1 MGRRRTKKQSS
12 GLTERPLFEGVLI
25 KNQNKYSLEVRKG
38 DGELQTVV
46 KNAEANPDKLIKK
59 IPFVRGIFV
68 LVQDIILVLEGLEF
82 SAETYGND
90 VSDETFL
97 DKILHKLFGKHTNII
112 VSAVTALIT
121 FVLCILLVTVF
132 PIALSH
138 FLERY
143 IINNSVIHIIEF
155 AASVFIMVVYLA
167 SFLLFKDV
175 RRMMKYH
182 GAEHMCINCIERGR
196 KLNYKNVAS
205 SSRFFPR
212 CTTNYIAFCVLLSI
226 ILFVFVRIDSLPL
239 RLLFRLL
246 YIPLAT
252 GLFYELYVLISF
264 LPDGPLLKILSAP
277 GMFFQLYSTLKP
289 DDEMIATAMASLD
302 SVFDWREFLVINFP
316 DKYSSADFKSK
327 KVNAQEAVNALLNE
341 QALEKEIEEEFA
353 RAGEEILQGEYEVPE
368 EEYVQIE
375 DDEYFFDDPAPEYEE
390 YYEPY
395 DEGNIDTYAPGY
407 ATEEYEPYYVNQSSE
422 EYGEYYVNQ
431 SKDYYEENAEDLYDE
446 EYYVNEEGYE
456 DDENYVNDSLYNED
470 YVNHESE
477 VEYYEEE
484 IKEDTESE
492 KSQED
497 NKAENIEEEIKENKK
512 TKKSKKDKKAKK
524 SKKDIKAEIT
534 EEEKYDN
541 IEDVND
547 VERET
552 DEVDD
557 LSKTQP
563 VGIDF
568 MDDYGFDPEEEEVDV
583 NTMSFE
589 PVDESLISKDEE
601 DAEYEEGNVPLFS
614 KEIES
619 IPMPESLDNIV
630 EVMPQGG
637 VKARVYINP
646 EEAEKNEFADD
657 FEDEDIDF
665 DNIIDEN
672 GHLTLR
678 DTDAFNRM
686 LDEEYDEIFKRLG
699 LDSDDL

>member
-90 VSDETFL
+90 VSGETVL

-112 VSAVTALIT
+112 VSAATALIS
-121 FVLCILLVTVF
+121 FVLCLFFVMVL

-143 IINNSVIHIIEF
+143 IINQSVIHIIEF

-212 CTTNYIAFCVLLSI
+212 CSTNYIAFCVLLSI
-226 ILFVFVRIDSLPL
+226 ILFVFVRIDSVPL

-252 GLFYELYVLISF
+252 GLFYELYVLISY

-289 DDEMIATAMASLD
+289 DDEMITTAMASLD
-302 SVFDWREFLVINFP
+302 AVFDWREFLVINFP

-327 KVNAQEAVNALLNE
+327 KVNAAEAVNALLNE

-353 RAGEEILQGEYEVPE
+353 RAGEEILQGEYEAPE
-368 EEYVQIE
+368 EDYVQIE
-375 DDEYFFDDPAPEYEE
+375 EEDEYYFDDPAPEYEE

-395 DEGNIDTYAPGY
+395 DDGNIDTYAPGY
-407 ATEEYEPYYVNQSSE
+407 ATEEYEPYYVNQASE

-431 SKDYYEENAEDLYDE
+431 SEEYYEETTGDRYDE
-446 EYYVNEEGYE
+446 EYYVNEENYSE
-456 DDENYVNDSLYNED
+456 DENYVNDSLYNED

-477 VEYYEEE
+477 VEHYEEE
-484 IKEDTESE
+484 TKEDIKTKKSE
-492 KSQED
+492 KE
-497 NKAENIEEEIKENKK
+497 NRAKAKETEPKK
-512 TKKSKKDKKAKK
+512 EKKKKKSKKDTK
-524 SKKDIKAEIT
+524 SEIT

-547 VERET
+547 VEDKT

-589 PVDESLISKDEE
+589 PVDESKISKAAEE
-601 DAEYEEGNVPLFS
+601 QEYEDQEYEEGNVPLFS

>member
-68 LVQDIILVLEGLEF
+68 LVQNIILVLEGLEF

-90 VSDETFL
+90 VSGETVL

-112 VSAVTALIT
+112 VSAATALIS
-121 FVLCILLVTVF
+121 FVLCLFFVMVL

-143 IINNSVIHIIEF
+143 IINRSVIHIIEF

-212 CTTNYIAFCVLLSI
+212 CSTNYIAFCVLLSI

-252 GLFYELYVLISF
+252 GLFYELYVLISY

-289 DDEMIATAMASLD
+289 DDEMITTAMASLD
-302 SVFDWREFLVINFP
+302 AVFDWREFLVINFP

-327 KVNAQEAVNALLNE
+327 KVNAAEAVNALLNE

-353 RAGEEILQGEYEVPE
+353 RAGEEILQGEYEAPE
-368 EEYVQIE
+368 EDYVQIE
-375 DDEYFFDDPAPEYEE
+375 EEDEYYFDDPAPEYEE

-395 DEGNIDTYAPGY
+395 DDGNIDTYAPGY
-407 ATEEYEPYYVNQSSE
+407 ATEEYEPYYVNQASE

-431 SKDYYEENAEDLYDE
+431 SEEYYEETTGDRYDE
-446 EYYVNEEGYE
+446 EYYVNEEDYGE
-456 DDENYVNDSLYNED
+456 DENYVNDSLYNED

-477 VEYYEEE
+477 VEHYEEE
-484 IKEDTESE
+484 TKEDIKTKKSE
-492 KSQED
+492 KE
-497 NKAENIEEEIKENKK
+497 NRAKAKEAEPKK
-512 TKKSKKDKKAKK
+512 EKKKKKSKKDTK
-524 SKKDIKAEIT
+524 SEIT

-547 VERET
+547 VEGKT

-589 PVDESLISKDEE
+589 PVDESKISKAAEE
-601 DAEYEEGNVPLFS
+601 QEYEDQEYEEGNVPLFS

>member
-90 VSDETFL
+90 VSGETVL

-112 VSAVTALIT
+112 VSAATALIS
-121 FVLCILLVTVF
+121 FVLCLFFVTVL

-143 IINNSVIHIIEF
+143 IINQSVIHIIEF

-212 CTTNYIAFCVLLSI
+212 CSTNYIAFCVLLSI

-252 GLFYELYVLISF
+252 GLFYELYVLISY

-289 DDEMIATAMASLD
+289 DDEMITTAMASLD
-302 SVFDWREFLVINFP
+302 AVFDWREFLVINFP

-327 KVNAQEAVNALLNE
+327 KVNAAEAVNALLNE

-353 RAGEEILQGEYEVPE
+353 RAGEEILQGEYEAPE
-368 EEYVQIE
+368 EDYVQIE
-375 DDEYFFDDPAPEYEE
+375 EEDEYYFDDPAPEYEE

-395 DEGNIDTYAPGY
+395 DDGNIDTYAPGY
-407 ATEEYEPYYVNQSSE
+407 ATEEYEPYYVNQASE

-431 SKDYYEENAEDLYDE
+431 SEEYYEETTGDRYDE
-446 EYYVNEEGYE
+446 EYYVNEEDYSE
-456 DDENYVNDSLYNED
+456 DENYVNDSLYNED

-477 VEYYEEE
+477 VEHYEEE
-484 IKEDTESE
+484 TKEDIKTKKSE
-492 KSQED
+492 KE
-497 NKAENIEEEIKENKK
+497 NRAKAKEAEPKK
-512 TKKSKKDKKAKK
+512 EKKKKKSKKDTK
-524 SKKDIKAEIT
+524 SEIT

-547 VERET
+547 VEGKT

-589 PVDESLISKDEE
+589 PVDESKISKAAEE
-601 DAEYEEGNVPLFS
+601 QEYEDQEYEEGNVPLFS

>member
-90 VSDETFL
+90 VSGETVF
-97 DKILHKLFGKHTNII
+97 DKILHKLFGKHTNMI
-112 VSAVTALIT
+112 VSAATALIS
-121 FVLCILLVTVF
+121 FVLCLFFVTVL

-143 IINNSVIHIIEF
+143 IINRSVIHIIEF

-226 ILFVFVRIDSLPL
+226 ILFVFVRIDSVPL

-302 SVFDWREFLVINFP
+302 AVFDWREFLVINFP

-327 KVNAQEAVNALLNE
+327 KVNAAEAVNALLNE

-353 RAGEEILQGEYEVPE
+353 RAGEEILQGEYEAPE
-368 EEYVQIE
+368 EDYVQIE
-375 DDEYFFDDPAPEYEE
+375 EEDEYYFDDPAPEYEE

-395 DEGNIDTYAPGY
+395 DDGNIDTYAPGY
-407 ATEEYEPYYVNQSSE
+407 ATEEYEPYYVNQASE

-431 SKDYYEENAEDLYDE
+431 SEEYYEETTGDRYDE
-446 EYYVNEEGYE
+446 EYYVNEEDYSE
-456 DDENYVNDSLYNED
+456 DENYVNDSLYNED

-477 VEYYEEE
+477 VEHYEEE
-484 IKEDTESE
+484 TKEDIKTKKSE
-492 KSQED
+492 KESRA
-497 NKAENIEEEIKENKK
+497 KAKEAEPEKEK
-512 TKKSKKDKKAKK
+512 KKSKKDTK
-524 SKKDIKAEIT
+524 SEIT

-547 VERET
+547 VEGET

-589 PVDESLISKDEE
+589 PVDESKISKAAEE
-601 DAEYEEGNVPLFS
+601 QEYEDQEYEEGNVPLFS

>member
-90 VSDETFL
+90 VSGETVF
-97 DKILHKLFGKHTNII
+97 DKILHKLFGKHTNMI
-112 VSAVTALIT
+112 VSAATALIS
-121 FVLCILLVTVF
+121 FVLCLFFVTVL

-143 IINNSVIHIIEF
+143 IINRSVIHIIEF

-226 ILFVFVRIDSLPL
+226 ILFVFVRIDSVPL

-302 SVFDWREFLVINFP
+302 AVFDWREFLVINFP

-327 KVNAQEAVNALLNE
+327 KVNAAEAVNALLNE

-353 RAGEEILQGEYEVPE
+353 RAGEEILQGEYEAPE
-368 EEYVQIE
+368 EDYVQIE
-375 DDEYFFDDPAPEYEE
+375 EEDEYYFDDPAPEYEE

-395 DEGNIDTYAPGY
+395 DDGNIDTYAPGY
-407 ATEEYEPYYVNQSSE
+407 ATEEYEPYYVNQASE

-431 SKDYYEENAEDLYDE
+431 SEEYYEETTGDRYDE
-446 EYYVNEEGYE
+446 EYYVNEEDYSE
-456 DDENYVNDSLYNED
+456 DENYVNDSLYNED

-477 VEYYEEE
+477 VEHYEEE
-484 IKEDTESE
+484 TKEDIKTKKSE
-492 KSQED
+492 KESRA
-497 NKAENIEEEIKENKK
+497 KAKEAEPKK
-512 TKKSKKDKKAKK
+512 EKKKSKKDTK
-524 SKKDIKAEIT
+524 SEIT

-547 VERET
+547 VEGET

-589 PVDESLISKDEE
+589 PVDESKISKAAEE
-601 DAEYEEGNVPLFS
+601 QEYEDQEYEEGNVPLFS

>member
-46 KNAEANPDKLIKK
+46 KNAEANLDKLIKK

-68 LVQDIILVLEGLEF
+68 LFQDIVLVLESLEF
-82 SAETYGND
+82 SGEAYGND
-90 VSDETFL
+90 VSGETFL
-97 DKILHKLFGKHTNII
+97 DKILHKLFGKHTNMI
-112 VSAVTALIT
+112 VSALTAVIT
-121 FVLCILLVTVF
+121 FILCSLLVTAF

-143 IINNSVIHIIEF
+143 IINKSVIHIIEF
-155 AASVFIMVVYLA
+155 AATVFIMIVYLA

-205 SSRFFPR
+205 SSRFFTR
-212 CTTNYIAFCVLLSI
+212 CTTNYIAFCTLVSVV
-226 ILFVFVRIDSLPL
+226 LFVFVRIDSLPL

-252 GLFYELYVLISF
+252 GLFYELFVLISY
-264 LPDGPLLKILSAP
+264 LPDGPLLKILTAP
-277 GMFFQLYSTLKP
+277 SIFFQLYSTLKP

-302 SVFDWREFLVINFP
+302 AVFDWREFLVINFP

-327 KVNAQEAVNALLNE
+327 KISAGEAVDALLNE
-341 QALEKEIEEEFA
+341 KALEKEIEEEFA
-353 RAGEEILQGEYEVPE
+353 RAGEEILQGEYELDMQE
-368 EEYVQIE
+368 EEYAQF
-375 DDEYFFDDPAPEYEE
+375 DENEEYYFDDPAPEYED
-390 YYEPY
+390 YYEPVE
-395 DEGNIDTYAPGY
+395 DSGIDNYAPGY
-407 ATEEYEPYYVNQSSE
+407 ATEEYEPYYVNQTSE

-431 SKDYYEENAEDLYDE
+431 TEEYYGESTGDRYDE
-446 EYYVNEEGYE
+446 EYYVNDEEYADDEYYVNEYPEEDGYSDE
-456 DDENYVNDSLYNED
+456 NYEEAYYENENYVNSNLEEDDDTEEDSEEEYIDEDD
-470 YVNHESE
+470 YVNQKT
-477 VEYYEEE
+477 
-484 IKEDTESE
+484 KED
-492 KSQED
+492 
-497 NKAENIEEEIKENKK
+497 I
-512 TKKSKKDKKAKK
+512 
-524 SKKDIKAEIT
+524 
-534 EEEKYDN
+534 YDN
-541 IEDVND
+541 IEDVNVVD
-547 VERET
+547 GET
-552 DEVDD
+552 DEVED

-589 PVDESLISKDEE
+589 PVDESKIAKAEE
-601 DAEYEEGNVPLFS
+601 DMEYEEGNVPLFS

-619 IPMPESLDNIV
+619 IPMPDSLDNIV

>member
-90 VSDETFL
+90 VSGETVL

-112 VSAVTALIT
+112 VSAATALIS
-121 FVLCILLVTVF
+121 FVLCLFFVTVL

-143 IINNSVIHIIEF
+143 IINRSVIHIIEF

-212 CTTNYIAFCVLLSI
+212 CSTNYIAFCVLLSI

-252 GLFYELYVLISF
+252 GLFYELYVLISY

-289 DDEMIATAMASLD
+289 DDEMITTAMASLD
-302 SVFDWREFLVINFP
+302 AVFDWREFLVINFP

-327 KVNAQEAVNALLNE
+327 KVNAAEAVNALLNE

-353 RAGEEILQGEYEVPE
+353 RAGEEILQGEYEAPE
-368 EEYVQIE
+368 EDYIQIE
-375 DDEYFFDDPAPEYEE
+375 EEDEYYFDDPAPEYEE

-395 DEGNIDTYAPGY
+395 DDGNIDTYAPGY
-407 ATEEYEPYYVNQSSE
+407 ATEEYEPYYVNQASE

-431 SKDYYEENAEDLYDE
+431 SEEYYEETTGDRYDE
-446 EYYVNEEGYE
+446 EYYVNEEDYSE
-456 DDENYVNDSLYNED
+456 DENYVNDSLYNED

-477 VEYYEEE
+477 VEHYEEE
-484 IKEDTESE
+484 TKEDIKTKKSE
-492 KSQED
+492 KE
-497 NKAENIEEEIKENKK
+497 NRAKAKEAEPKK
-512 TKKSKKDKKAKK
+512 EKKKKKSKKDTK
-524 SKKDIKAEIT
+524 SEIT

-547 VERET
+547 VEGKT

-589 PVDESLISKDEE
+589 PVDESKISKAAEE
-601 DAEYEEGNVPLFS
+601 QEYEDQEYEEGNVPLFS

>member
-90 VSDETFL
+90 VSGETVL

-112 VSAVTALIT
+112 VSAATALIS
-121 FVLCILLVTVF
+121 FVLCLFFVTVL

-143 IINNSVIHIIEF
+143 IINRSVIHIIEF

-212 CTTNYIAFCVLLSI
+212 CSTNYIAFCVLLSI

-252 GLFYELYVLISF
+252 GLFYELYVLISY

-289 DDEMIATAMASLD
+289 DDEMITTAMASLD
-302 SVFDWREFLVINFP
+302 AVFDWREFLVINFP

-327 KVNAQEAVNALLNE
+327 KVNAAEAVNALLNE

-353 RAGEEILQGEYEVPE
+353 RAGEEILQGEYEAPE
-368 EEYVQIE
+368 EDYVQIE
-375 DDEYFFDDPAPEYEE
+375 EEDEYYFDDPAPEYEE

-395 DEGNIDTYAPGY
+395 DDGNIDTYAPGY
-407 ATEEYEPYYVNQSSE
+407 ATEEYEPYYVNQASE

-431 SKDYYEENAEDLYDE
+431 SEEYYEETTGDRYDE
-446 EYYVNEEGYE
+446 EYYVNEEDYSE
-456 DDENYVNDSLYNED
+456 DENYVNDSLYNED

-477 VEYYEEE
+477 VEHYEEE
-484 IKEDTESE
+484 TKEDIKTKKSE
-492 KSQED
+492 KE
-497 NKAENIEEEIKENKK
+497 NRAKAKEAEPKK
-512 TKKSKKDKKAKK
+512 EKKKKKSKKDTK
-524 SKKDIKAEIT
+524 SEIT

-547 VERET
+547 VEGKT

-589 PVDESLISKDEE
+589 PVDESKISKAAEE
-601 DAEYEEGNVPLFS
+601 QEYEDQEYEEGNVPLFS

>member
-90 VSDETFL
+90 VSGETVF
-97 DKILHKLFGKHTNII
+97 DKILHKLFGKHTNMI
-112 VSAVTALIT
+112 VSAATALIS
-121 FVLCILLVTVF
+121 FVLCLFFVTVL

-143 IINNSVIHIIEF
+143 IINRSVIHIIEF

-226 ILFVFVRIDSLPL
+226 ILFVFVRIDSVPL

-302 SVFDWREFLVINFP
+302 AVFDWREFLVINFP

-327 KVNAQEAVNALLNE
+327 KVNAAEAVNALLNE

-353 RAGEEILQGEYEVPE
+353 RAGEEILQGEYEAPE
-368 EEYVQIE
+368 EDYVQIE
-375 DDEYFFDDPAPEYEE
+375 EEDEYYFDDPAPEYEE

-395 DEGNIDTYAPGY
+395 DDGNIDTYAPGY
-407 ATEEYEPYYVNQSSE
+407 ATEEYEPYYVNQASE
-422 EYGEYYVNQ
+422 EYVEYYVNQ
-431 SKDYYEENAEDLYDE
+431 SEECYEETTGDRYDE
-446 EYYVNEEGYE
+446 EYYVNEEDYSE
-456 DDENYVNDSLYNED
+456 DENYVNDSLYNED

-477 VEYYEEE
+477 VEHYEEE
-484 IKEDTESE
+484 TKED
-492 KSQED
+492 
-497 NKAENIEEEIKENKK
+497 IK
-512 TKKSKKDKKAKK
+512 TKKSEKESSAEAKE
-524 SKKDIKAEIT
+524 AEI
-534 EEEKYDN
+534 
-541 IEDVND
+541 IE
-547 VERET
+547 
-552 DEVDD
+552 
-557 LSKTQP
+557 
-563 VGIDF
+563 
-568 MDDYGFDPEEEEVDV
+568 
-583 NTMSFE
+583 
-589 PVDESLISKDEE
+589 
-601 DAEYEEGNVPLFS
+601 
-614 KEIES
+614 
-619 IPMPESLDNIV
+619 
-630 EVMPQGG
+630 
-637 VKARVYINP
+637 
-646 EEAEKNEFADD
+646 
-657 FEDEDIDF
+657 
-665 DNIIDEN
+665 
-672 GHLTLR
+672 
-678 DTDAFNRM
+678 
-686 LDEEYDEIFKRLG
+686 
-699 LDSDDL
+699 

>member
-90 VSDETFL
+90 VSGETVL
-97 DKILHKLFGKHTNII
+97 DKILHKLFGKHTNMI
-112 VSAVTALIT
+112 VSAATALIS
-121 FVLCILLVTVF
+121 FVLCLFFVTVL

-143 IINNSVIHIIEF
+143 IINRSVIHIIEF

-226 ILFVFVRIDSLPL
+226 ILFVFVRIDSVPL

-302 SVFDWREFLVINFP
+302 AVFDWREFLVINFP

-327 KVNAQEAVNALLNE
+327 KVNAAEAVNALLNE

-353 RAGEEILQGEYEVPE
+353 RAGEEILQGEYEAPE
-368 EEYVQIE
+368 EDYVQIE
-375 DDEYFFDDPAPEYEE
+375 EEDEYYFDDPAPEYEE

-395 DEGNIDTYAPGY
+395 DDGNIDTYAPGY
-407 ATEEYEPYYVNQSSE
+407 ATEEYEPYYVNQANE
-422 EYGEYYVNQ
+422 EYGEYYVDQ
-431 SKDYYEENAEDLYDE
+431 SEEYYEETTGDRYDE
-446 EYYVNEEGYE
+446 EYYVNEEDYSE
-456 DDENYVNDSLYNED
+456 DENYVNDSPYNED

-477 VEYYEEE
+477 VEHYEEE
-484 IKEDTESE
+484 TKEDIKTKKSE
-492 KSQED
+492 KESR
-497 NKAENIEEEIKENKK
+497 AEAKEAEPKK
-512 TKKSKKDKKAKK
+512 EKKKSKKDTK
-524 SKKDIKAEIT
+524 SEIT

-547 VERET
+547 VEGET

-589 PVDESLISKDEE
+589 PVDESKISKAAEE
-601 DAEYEEGNVPLFS
+601 QEYEDQEYEEGNVPLFS

>member
-90 VSDETFL
+90 VSGETVL
-97 DKILHKLFGKHTNII
+97 DKILHKLFGKHTNMI
-112 VSAVTALIT
+112 VSAATALIS
-121 FVLCILLVTVF
+121 FVLCLFFVTVL

-143 IINNSVIHIIEF
+143 IINRSVIHIIEF

-226 ILFVFVRIDSLPL
+226 ILFVFVRIDSVPL

-302 SVFDWREFLVINFP
+302 AVFDWREFLVINFP
-316 DKYSSADFKSK
+316 DKYSSADFKSQ
-327 KVNAQEAVNALLNE
+327 KVNAAEAVNALLNE

-353 RAGEEILQGEYEVPE
+353 RAGEEILQGEYEAPE
-368 EEYVQIE
+368 EDYVQIE
-375 DDEYFFDDPAPEYEE
+375 EEDEYYFDDPAPEYEE

-395 DEGNIDTYAPGY
+395 DDGNIDTYAPGY
-407 ATEEYEPYYVNQSSE
+407 ATEEYEPYYVNQASE

-431 SKDYYEENAEDLYDE
+431 SEEYYEETTGDRYDE
-446 EYYVNEEGYE
+446 EYYVNEEDYSE
-456 DDENYVNDSLYNED
+456 DENYVNDSLYNED
-470 YVNHESE
+470 YVNHESD
-477 VEYYEEE
+477 VEHYEEE
-484 IKEDTESE
+484 TKEDIKTKKSE
-492 KSQED
+492 KESR
-497 NKAENIEEEIKENKK
+497 AEAKEAEPKK
-512 TKKSKKDKKAKK
+512 EKKKSKKDTK
-524 SKKDIKAEIT
+524 SEIT

-547 VERET
+547 VEGET

-589 PVDESLISKDEE
+589 PVDESKISKAAEE
-601 DAEYEEGNVPLFS
+601 QEYENQEYEEGNVPLFS

>member
-90 VSDETFL
+90 VSGETVL

-112 VSAVTALIT
+112 VSAATALIS
-121 FVLCILLVTVF
+121 FVLCLFFVTVL

-143 IINNSVIHIIEF
+143 IINQSVIHIIEF

-289 DDEMIATAMASLD
+289 DDEMITTAMASLD
-302 SVFDWREFLVINFP
+302 AVFDWREFLVINFP

-327 KVNAQEAVNALLNE
+327 KVNAAEAVNALLNE

-353 RAGEEILQGEYEVPE
+353 RAGEEILQGEYEAPE
-368 EEYVQIE
+368 EDYVQIE
-375 DDEYFFDDPAPEYEE
+375 EEDEYYFDDPAPEYEE

-395 DEGNIDTYAPGY
+395 DDGNIDTYAPGY
-407 ATEEYEPYYVNQSSE
+407 ATEEYEPYYVNQASE

-431 SKDYYEENAEDLYDE
+431 SEEYYEETTGDRYDE
-446 EYYVNEEGYE
+446 EYYVNEEDYSE
-456 DDENYVNDSLYNED
+456 DENYVNDSLYNED

-477 VEYYEEE
+477 VEHYEEE
-484 IKEDTESE
+484 TKEDIKTKKSE
-492 KSQED
+492 KE
-497 NKAENIEEEIKENKK
+497 NRAKAKEAEPKK
-512 TKKSKKDKKAKK
+512 EKKKKKSKKDTK
-524 SKKDIKAEIT
+524 SEIT

-547 VERET
+547 VEGKT

-589 PVDESLISKDEE
+589 PVDESKISKAAEE
-601 DAEYEEGNVPLFS
+601 QEYEDQEYEEGNVPLFS

>member
-90 VSDETFL
+90 VSGETVL
-97 DKILHKLFGKHTNII
+97 DKILHKLFGKHTNMI
-112 VSAVTALIT
+112 VSAATALIS
-121 FVLCILLVTVF
+121 FLLCLFFVTVL

-143 IINNSVIHIIEF
+143 IINRSVIHIIEF

-226 ILFVFVRIDSLPL
+226 ILFVFVRIDSVPL

-302 SVFDWREFLVINFP
+302 AVFDWREFLVINFP

-327 KVNAQEAVNALLNE
+327 KVNAAEAVNALLNE

-353 RAGEEILQGEYEVPE
+353 RAGEEILQGEYEAPE
-368 EEYVQIE
+368 EDYVQIE
-375 DDEYFFDDPAPEYEE
+375 EEDEYYFDDPAPEYEE

-395 DEGNIDTYAPGY
+395 DDGNMDTYAPGY
-407 ATEEYEPYYVNQSSE
+407 ATEEYEPYYVNQASE

-431 SKDYYEENAEDLYDE
+431 SEEYYEETTGDRYDE
-446 EYYVNEEGYE
+446 EYYVNEEDYSE
-456 DDENYVNDSLYNED
+456 DENYVNDSLYNED

-477 VEYYEEE
+477 VEHYEEE
-484 IKEDTESE
+484 TKEDIKTKKSE
-492 KSQED
+492 KESR
-497 NKAENIEEEIKENKK
+497 AEAKEAEPKK
-512 TKKSKKDKKAKK
+512 EKKKSKKDTK
-524 SKKDIKAEIT
+524 SEIT

-541 IEDVND
+541 IEDVNN
-547 VERET
+547 VEGET

-589 PVDESLISKDEE
+589 PVDESKISKAAEE
-601 DAEYEEGNVPLFS
+601 QEYEDQEYEEGNVPLFS

>member
-1 MGRRRTKKQSS
+1 MNAFRQLGDKMGRRRRKKQSS
-12 GLTERPLFEGVLI
+12 GLTERPLFEGALI

-68 LVQDIILVLEGLEF
+68 LVQDIILVLESLEF
-82 SAETYGND
+82 SGEVYGND
-90 VSDETFL
+90 VSGETFI

-112 VSAVTALIT
+112 VSAVTAILS
-121 FVLCILLVTVF
+121 FVICILLVTAL

-143 IINNSVIHIIEF
+143 IINQSVIHIIEF
-155 AASVFIMVVYLA
+155 AASVFIMVIYLL

-196 KLNYKNVAS
+196 KLNYKNVAT
-205 SSRFFPR
+205 SSRFFTR
-212 CTTNYIAFCVLLSI
+212 CSTNFIAFCTLFSI
-226 ILFVFVRIDSLPL
+226 VLFVFVRIDSLHL

-252 GLFYELYVLISF
+252 GLFYELYLLISY
-264 LPDGPLLKILSAP
+264 LPDGPLQKILSAP
-277 GMFFQLYSTLKP
+277 SIFFQFFSTLKP
-289 DDEMIATAMASLD
+289 DDEMITTAMASLD
-302 SVFDWREFLVINFP
+302 AVFDWKEFLVINFP

-327 KVNAQEAVNALLNE
+327 ATSAKEAVEALLNE
-341 QALEKEIEEEFA
+341 QELEKEIEDSFA
-353 RAGEEILQGEYEVPE
+353 RVDEELLTAEYDSSEDQYGQVDESEEYFEEDEGGYEGYYETVE
-368 EEYVQIE
+368 EEYSE
-375 DDEYFFDDPAPEYEE
+375 
-390 YYEPY
+390 
-395 DEGNIDTYAPGY
+395 YAPGY
-407 ATEEYEPYYVNQSSE
+407 ATEEYEPYYVNQENE

-431 SKDYYEENAEDLYDE
+431 VEEYYEETAEDEYNE
-446 EYYVNEEGYE
+446 EYYVDHEEAEEY
-456 DDENYVNDSLYNED
+456 ED
-470 YVNHESE
+470 YVN
-477 VEYYEEE
+477 EEE
-484 IKEDTESE
+484 EEYE
-492 KSQED
+492 LEAQEGD
-497 NKAENIEEEIKENKK
+497 
-512 TKKSKKDKKAKK
+512 
-524 SKKDIKAEIT
+524 
-534 EEEKYDN
+534 KYDN
-541 IEDVND
+541 IEEEND
-547 VERET
+547 VESET
-552 DEVDD
+552 DEVEE

-568 MDDYGFDPEEEEVDV
+568 MDDYGFDPEDEEVDE
-583 NTMSFE
+583 NTMSFK
-589 PVDESLISKDEE
+589 PVDESQIEKAEE
-601 DAEYEEGNVPLFS
+601 EADYEENDYEEGNVPLFS

-657 FEDEDIDF
+657 FEEEDIDF

>member
-90 VSDETFL
+90 VSGETVL

-112 VSAVTALIT
+112 VSAATALIS
-121 FVLCILLVTVF
+121 FVLCLFFVTVL

-143 IINNSVIHIIEF
+143 IINQSVIHIIEF

-212 CTTNYIAFCVLLSI
+212 CSTNYIAFCVLLSI

-252 GLFYELYVLISF
+252 GLFYELYVLISY

-289 DDEMIATAMASLD
+289 DDEMITTAMASLD
-302 SVFDWREFLVINFP
+302 AVFDWREFLVINFP

-327 KVNAQEAVNALLNE
+327 KVNAAEAVNALLNE

-353 RAGEEILQGEYEVPE
+353 RAGEEILQGEYEAPE
-368 EEYVQIE
+368 EDYVQIE
-375 DDEYFFDDPAPEYEE
+375 EEDEYYFDDPAPEYEE

-395 DEGNIDTYAPGY
+395 DDGNIDTYAPGY
-407 ATEEYEPYYVNQSSE
+407 ATEEYEPYYVNQASE

-431 SKDYYEENAEDLYDE
+431 SEEYYEETTGDRYDE
-446 EYYVNEEGYE
+446 EYYVNEEDYSE
-456 DDENYVNDSLYNED
+456 DENYVNDSLYNED

-477 VEYYEEE
+477 VEHYEEE
-484 IKEDTESE
+484 TK
-492 KSQED
+492 
-497 NKAENIEEEIKENKK
+497 EEIKTKKSEKENRAKAKEAEPKK
-512 TKKSKKDKKAKK
+512 EKKKKKSKKDTK
-524 SKKDIKAEIT
+524 SEIT

-547 VERET
+547 VEGKT

-589 PVDESLISKDEE
+589 PVDESKISKAAEE
-601 DAEYEEGNVPLFS
+601 QEYEDQEYEEGNVPLFS

>member
-90 VSDETFL
+90 VSGETVF

-112 VSAVTALIT
+112 VSAATALIS
-121 FVLCILLVTVF
+121 FVLCLFFVTVL

-143 IINNSVIHIIEF
+143 IINRSVIHIIEF

-226 ILFVFVRIDSLPL
+226 ILFVFVRIDSVPL

-302 SVFDWREFLVINFP
+302 AVFDWREFLVINFP

-327 KVNAQEAVNALLNE
+327 KVNAAEAVNALLNE

-353 RAGEEILQGEYEVPE
+353 RAGEEILQGEYEAPE
-368 EEYVQIE
+368 EDYVQIE
-375 DDEYFFDDPAPEYEE
+375 EEDEYYFDDPAPEYEE

-395 DEGNIDTYAPGY
+395 DDGNIDTYAPGY
-407 ATEEYEPYYVNQSSE
+407 ATEEYEPYYVNQANE

-431 SKDYYEENAEDLYDE
+431 SEEYYEETTGDRYDE
-446 EYYVNEEGYE
+446 EYYVNEEDYSE
-456 DDENYVNDSLYNED
+456 DENYVNDSPYNED

-477 VEYYEEE
+477 VEHYEEE
-484 IKEDTESE
+484 TKEDIKTKKSE
-492 KSQED
+492 KESR
-497 NKAENIEEEIKENKK
+497 AEAKEAEPKK
-512 TKKSKKDKKAKK
+512 EKKKSKKDTK
-524 SKKDIKAEIT
+524 SEIT

-547 VERET
+547 VEGET

-589 PVDESLISKDEE
+589 PVDESKISKAAEE
-601 DAEYEEGNVPLFS
+601 QEYEDQEYEEGNVPLFS

>member
-90 VSDETFL
+90 VSGETVF

-112 VSAVTALIT
+112 VSAATALIS
-121 FVLCILLVTVF
+121 FVLCLFFVTVL

-143 IINNSVIHIIEF
+143 IINRSVIHIIEF
-155 AASVFIMVVYLA
+155 AASVFIMMVYLA

-226 ILFVFVRIDSLPL
+226 ILFVFVRIDSVPL

-302 SVFDWREFLVINFP
+302 AVFDWREFLVINFP

-327 KVNAQEAVNALLNE
+327 KVNAAEAVNALLNE

-353 RAGEEILQGEYEVPE
+353 RAGEEILQGEYEAPE
-368 EEYVQIE
+368 EDYVQIE
-375 DDEYFFDDPAPEYEE
+375 EEDEYYFDDPAPEYEE

-395 DEGNIDTYAPGY
+395 DDGNIDTYAPGY
-407 ATEEYEPYYVNQSSE
+407 ATEEYEPYYVNQASE

-431 SKDYYEENAEDLYDE
+431 SEEYYEETTGDRYDE
-446 EYYVNEEGYE
+446 EYYVNEEDYSE
-456 DDENYVNDSLYNED
+456 DENYVNDSLYNED

-477 VEYYEEE
+477 VEHYEEE
-484 IKEDTESE
+484 TKEDIKTKKSE
-492 KSQED
+492 KESRA
-497 NKAENIEEEIKENKK
+497 KAKEAEPEKEK
-512 TKKSKKDKKAKK
+512 KKSKKDTK
-524 SKKDIKAEIT
+524 SEIT

-547 VERET
+547 VEGET

-589 PVDESLISKDEE
+589 PVDESKISKAAEE
-601 DAEYEEGNVPLFS
+601 QEYEDQEYEEGNVPLFS

>member
-90 VSDETFL
+90 VFGETVL
-97 DKILHKLFGKHTNII
+97 DKILHKLFGKHTNMI
-112 VSAVTALIT
+112 VSAATALIS
-121 FVLCILLVTVF
+121 FVLCLFFVTVL

-143 IINNSVIHIIEF
+143 IINRSVIHIIEF

-226 ILFVFVRIDSLPL
+226 ILFVFVRIDSVPL

-302 SVFDWREFLVINFP
+302 AVFDWREFLVINFP

-327 KVNAQEAVNALLNE
+327 KVNAAEAVNALLNE

-353 RAGEEILQGEYEVPE
+353 RAGEEILQGEYEAPE
-368 EEYVQIE
+368 EDYVQIE
-375 DDEYFFDDPAPEYEE
+375 EEDEYYFDDPAPEYEE

-395 DEGNIDTYAPGY
+395 DDGNIDTYAPGY
-407 ATEEYEPYYVNQSSE
+407 ATEEYEPYYVNQASE

-431 SKDYYEENAEDLYDE
+431 SEEYYEETTGDRYDE
-446 EYYVNEEGYE
+446 EYYVNEEDYSE
-456 DDENYVNDSLYNED
+456 DENYVNDSLYNED

-477 VEYYEEE
+477 VEHYEEE
-484 IKEDTESE
+484 TKEDIKTKKSE
-492 KSQED
+492 KESRA
-497 NKAENIEEEIKENKK
+497 KAKEAEPKK
-512 TKKSKKDKKAKK
+512 EKKKSKKDTK
-524 SKKDIKAEIT
+524 SEIT

-547 VERET
+547 VEGET

-589 PVDESLISKDEE
+589 PVDESKISKAAEE
-601 DAEYEEGNVPLFS
+601 QEYEDQEYEEGNVPLFS

>member
-90 VSDETFL
+90 VSGETVL

-112 VSAVTALIT
+112 VSAATALIS
-121 FVLCILLVTVF
+121 FVLCLFFVTVL

-143 IINNSVIHIIEF
+143 IINQSVIHIIEF

-182 GAEHMCINCIERGR
+182 GAEHMCINCSERGR

-212 CTTNYIAFCVLLSI
+212 CSTNYIAFCVLLSI

-252 GLFYELYVLISF
+252 GLFYELYVLISY

-289 DDEMIATAMASLD
+289 DDEMITTAMASLD
-302 SVFDWREFLVINFP
+302 AVFDWREFLVINFP

-327 KVNAQEAVNALLNE
+327 KVNAAEAVNALLNE

-353 RAGEEILQGEYEVPE
+353 RAGEEILQGEYEAPE
-368 EEYVQIE
+368 EDYVQIE
-375 DDEYFFDDPAPEYEE
+375 EEDEYYFDDPAPEYEE

-395 DEGNIDTYAPGY
+395 DDGNIDTYAPGY
-407 ATEEYEPYYVNQSSE
+407 ATEEYEPYYVNQASE

-431 SKDYYEENAEDLYDE
+431 SEEYYEETTGDRYDE
-446 EYYVNEEGYE
+446 EYYVNEEDYSE
-456 DDENYVNDSLYNED
+456 DENYVNDSLYNED

-477 VEYYEEE
+477 VEHYEEE
-484 IKEDTESE
+484 TKEDIKTKKSE
-492 KSQED
+492 KE
-497 NKAENIEEEIKENKK
+497 NRAKAKEAEPKK
-512 TKKSKKDKKAKK
+512 EKKKKKSKKDTK
-524 SKKDIKAEIT
+524 SEIT

-547 VERET
+547 VEGKT

-589 PVDESLISKDEE
+589 PVDESKISKAAEE
-601 DAEYEEGNVPLFS
+601 QEYEDQEYEEGNVPLFS